1 MCRISAHNKMSELL
15 NRNTDPLFEK
25 MEKIFKERDAEYKKM
40 EERNRVREEAV
51 KEKENSLK
59 KQEEQFSSREAN
71 VRQQEKE
78 IEEKMQMLEEKQ
90 REMQEMEKYLQK
102 KRLELEA
109 DEQQSLLDNSILREE
124 IRNEKLKQQRLSR
137 ELEDKLTDLGYSS
150 DNFDPAVL
158 EEKEQKIKDQAQEI
172 QKFNEEIEK
181 WKDKADEW
189 EEKESG
195 FVAQIDTLNK
205 EKAQLWKKLMGVED
219 ESLPERE
226 EDVPDK
232 TEEPV
237 EERVSGAEEPVEEV
251 EEVEV
256 GAEEPVEEV
265 EEVEVVPEEESVYAK
280 EEENLKEAIE
290 MDTPLTA
297 EGFYN
302 YLQEQEVG
310 GVIQLRHAK
319 QGDMVSIAISQ
330 IVVTVVF
337 AEEGWFDIKKS
348 IGNNNRKLR
357 RLIRSW
363 NSSQNDLTF
372 KYDTSDNTVTAEGDF
387 NKDQTAEEL
396 LRYLDRLLDT
406 YFDTGE
412 E

>member
-71 VRQQEKE
+71 IRQQEKE

-90 REMQEMEKYLQK
+90 RETQEMEKCLQK

-109 DEQQSLLDNSILREE
+109 DEQQSLLDTSILREE

-137 ELEDKLTDLGYSS
+137 ELEDKLADLGYSS
-150 DNFDPAVL
+150 HNLADPAIL
-158 EEKEQKIKDQAQEI
+158 EEKEQKIKEQEQEI
-172 QKFNEEIEK
+172 QRLNEENEK
-181 WKDKADEW
+181 WEDKADEW

-237 EERVSGAEEPVEEV
+237 EE
-251 EEVEV
+251 
-256 GAEEPVEEV
+256 V

-280 EEENLKEAIE
+280 EEENLKEAME

-363 NSSQNDLTF
+363 NSSQNELTF

>member
-40 EERNRVREEAV
+40 EEKNRVREEAV

-71 VRQQEKE
+71 VRQKEKE

-90 REMQEMEKYLQK
+90 RETQEMEKYLQK

-232 TEEPV
+232 T
-237 EERVSGAEEPVEEV
+237 
-251 EEVEV
+251 
-256 GAEEPVEEV
+256 EEPVEEV

-412 E
+412 EE

>member
-71 VRQQEKE
+71 VRQKEKE

-90 REMQEMEKYLQK
+90 RETQEMEKYLQK

-195 FVAQIDTLNK
+195 FVAQIDTLNR

-232 TEEPV
+232 T
-237 EERVSGAEEPVEEV
+237 
-251 EEVEV
+251 
-256 GAEEPVEEV
+256 EEPVEEV

-412 E
+412 EE

>member
-25 MEKIFKERDAEYKKM
+25 MEKIFAERDAEYKKM

-71 VRQQEKE
+71 IRQQEKE

-90 REMQEMEKYLQK
+90 RETQEMEKYLQK

-109 DEQQSLLDNSILREE
+109 DEQQSLLDTSILREE

-137 ELEDKLTDLGYSS
+137 ELEDKLADLGYSS
-150 DNFDPAVL
+150 DNFDPAIL
-158 EEKEQKIKDQAQEI
+158 EKKEQKIKEQAQEI
-172 QKFNEEIEK
+172 QKLKEEIEK
-181 WKDKADEW
+181 WED
-189 EEKESG
+189 KESG

-219 ESLPERE
+219 ESLPEKK
-226 EDVPDK
+226 EDVPGK
-232 TEEPV
+232 AEEPV
-237 EERVSGAEEPVEEV
+237 EERVSGTEE
-251 EEVEV
+251 
-256 GAEEPVEEV
+256 AVEEV

-319 QGDMVSIAISQ
+319 QGDMVNIAISQ

-337 AEEGWFDIKKS
+337 AEEAKEGWFDIKKPFS
-348 IGNNNRKLR
+348 NNHKLR
-357 RLIRSW
+357 RLIRNW
-363 NSSQNDLTF
+363 NKNQSDLTF
-372 KYDTSDNTVTAEGDF
+372 QYDATDNTVTAEGDF
-387 NKDQTAEEL
+387 DKDQTAEEL

-412 E
+412 EE

>member
-1 MCRISAHNKMSELL
+1 
-15 NRNTDPLFEK
+15 
-25 MEKIFKERDAEYKKM
+25 
-40 EERNRVREEAV
+40 
-51 KEKENSLK
+51 
-59 KQEEQFSSREAN
+59 
-71 VRQQEKE
+71 
-78 IEEKMQMLEEKQ
+78 MQMLEEKQ
-90 REMQEMEKYLQK
+90 RETQEMEKYLQK

-137 ELEDKLTDLGYSS
+137 ELEDKLNDLGYSS

-158 EEKEQKIKDQAQEI
+158 EEKEQKIKEQAQKI
-172 QKFNEEIEK
+172 QKLNEEIEK
-181 WKDKADEW
+181 WEDKADEW
-189 EEKESG
+189 EEKENG
-195 FVAQIDTLNK
+195 FAAQIDTLNK
-205 EKAQLWKKLMGVED
+205 EKAQLWKKLMGVDDVAD
-219 ESLPERE
+219 ESLSEQE
-226 EDVPDK
+226 ENISDEV
-232 TEEPV
+232 EQPV
-237 EERVSGAEEPVEEV
+237 EERVSGTEE
-251 EEVEV
+251 
-256 GAEEPVEEV
+256 AVEEV

-319 QGDMVSIAISQ
+319 QGDMVNIAISQ

-387 NKDQTAEEL
+387 DKDQTAEEL

-406 YFDTGE
+406 YFDTDTGE
-412 E
+412 EE

>member
-90 REMQEMEKYLQK
+90 RETQEMEKYLQK

-237 EERVSGAEEPVEEV
+237 EE
-251 EEVEV
+251 
-256 GAEEPVEEV
+256 V

-310 GVIQLRHAK
+310 GDIQLRHAK

>member
-1 MCRISAHNKMSELL
+1 MCRISVHNKMSELL

-25 MEKIFKERDAEYKKM
+25 MEKIFAERDAEYKKM
-40 EERNRVREEAV
+40 EERNRMREEAV
-51 KEKENSLK
+51 KEKENCLK
-59 KQEEQFSSREAN
+59 KQEEQFGSREAN
-71 VRQQEKE
+71 IRQQEKE
-78 IEEKMQMLEEKQ
+78 IEEKMQMLEERQ
-90 REMQEMEKYLQK
+90 RETQEMEKYLQK

-109 DEQQSLLDNSILREE
+109 DEQQSLLDTSILREE

-137 ELEDKLTDLGYSS
+137 ELEDKLADLGYSS
-150 DNFDPAVL
+150 HNLADPAIL
-158 EEKEQKIKDQAQEI
+158 EEKEQKIKEQAQEI
-172 QKFNEEIEK
+172 QRLSEEIEK
-181 WKDKADEW
+181 WEDKADEW

-205 EKAQLWKKLMGVED
+205 EKAQLWKKLMGVDDAAE
-219 ESLPERE
+219 ESLAEQE
-226 EDVPDK
+226 ENISDEV
-232 TEEPV
+232 EQPV
-237 EERVSGAEEPVEEV
+237 EEKDSENEESVQ
-251 EEVEV
+251 
-256 GAEEPVEEV
+256 EV
-265 EEVEVVPEEESVYAK
+265 EEVEVVSEEESVYAK
-280 EEENLKEAIE
+280 EEENLEEAIE

-302 YLQEQEVG
+302 YLQEQEIG
-310 GVIQLRHAK
+310 GVIQLLHAK
-319 QGDMVSIAISQ
+319 QGDMVNIAISQ

-337 AEEGWFDIKKS
+337 AENGWFDIKKS

-387 NKDQTAEEL
+387 DKDQTAEEL

-412 E
+412 EE

>member
-71 VRQQEKE
+71 VRQKEKE

-90 REMQEMEKYLQK
+90 RETQEMEKYLQK

-205 EKAQLWKKLMGVED
+205 EKAQFWKKLMGVED

-232 TEEPV
+232 T
-237 EERVSGAEEPVEEV
+237 
-251 EEVEV
+251 
-256 GAEEPVEEV
+256 EEPVEEV

-412 E
+412 EE

>member
-71 VRQQEKE
+71 VRQKEKE

-90 REMQEMEKYLQK
+90 RETQEMEKYLQK

-226 EDVPDK
+226 EDVSDK
-232 TEEPV
+232 T
-237 EERVSGAEEPVEEV
+237 
-251 EEVEV
+251 
-256 GAEEPVEEV
+256 EEPVEEV

-280 EEENLKEAIE
+280 EEENLKEAME

-319 QGDMVSIAISQ
+319 QGDMVNIAISQ

-412 E
+412 EE

>member
-90 REMQEMEKYLQK
+90 RETQEMEKCLQK

-109 DEQQSLLDNSILREE
+109 DEQQSLLDTSILREE

-137 ELEDKLTDLGYSS
+137 ELEDKLADLGYSS
-150 DNFDPAVL
+150 HNLADPAIL
-158 EEKEQKIKDQAQEI
+158 EEKEQKIKEQEQEI
-172 QKFNEEIEK
+172 QRLNEENEK
-181 WKDKADEW
+181 WEDKADEW

-251 EEVEV
+251 EEI
-256 GAEEPVEEV
+256 
-265 EEVEVVPEEESVYAK
+265 EVVPEEESVYAK
-280 EEENLKEAIE
+280 EEENMKEAME

-319 QGDMVSIAISQ
+319 QGDMVNIAISQ

-387 NKDQTAEEL
+387 NKYQTAEEL

>member
-71 VRQQEKE
+71 IRQQEKE

-90 REMQEMEKYLQK
+90 RETQEMEKYLQK

-232 TEEPV
+232 T
-237 EERVSGAEEPVEEV
+237 
-251 EEVEV
+251 
-256 GAEEPVEEV
+256 EEPVEEV

>member
-40 EERNRVREEAV
+40 EERNRMREEAV

-59 KQEEQFSSREAN
+59 KQEEQFSSRESN
-71 VRQQEKE
+71 IRQQEKE
-78 IEEKMQMLEEKQ
+78 IEEKMQMLEERQ
-90 REMQEMEKYLQK
+90 RETQEMEKYLQK

-109 DEQQSLLDNSILREE
+109 DEQQSLLDTSILREE

-137 ELEDKLTDLGYSS
+137 ELEDKLADLGYSS
-150 DNFDPAVL
+150 HNLADPAIL
-158 EEKEQKIKDQAQEI
+158 EEKEQKIKEQAQEI
-172 QKFNEEIEK
+172 QRFSEEIEK
-181 WKDKADEW
+181 WEDKADEW

-205 EKAQLWKKLMGVED
+205 EKAQLWKKLMGVDDAAD
-219 ESLPERE
+219 ESLAEQE
-226 EDVPDK
+226 ENISD
-232 TEEPV
+232 
-237 EERVSGAEEPVEEV
+237 EV
-251 EEVEV
+251 EQPIEEKDSENEESVQEVE
-256 GAEEPVEEV
+256 A
-265 EEVEVVPEEESVYAK
+265 VEVVSEEESEYAK
-280 EEENLKEAIE
+280 EEENLQEAME
-290 MDTPLTA
+290 MDAPLTA

-319 QGDMVSIAISQ
+319 QGDMVNIAISQ

-387 NKDQTAEEL
+387 DKDQTAEEL

-412 E
+412 EE

>member
-90 REMQEMEKYLQK
+90 RETQEMEKYLQK

-232 TEEPV
+232 T
-237 EERVSGAEEPVEEV
+237 
-251 EEVEV
+251 
-256 GAEEPVEEV
+256 EEPVEEV

-412 E
+412 EE

>member
-71 VRQQEKE
+71 VRQKEKE
-78 IEEKMQMLEEKQ
+78 IEEKMQMLEETQ
-90 REMQEMEKYLQK
+90 RETQEMEKYLQK

-232 TEEPV
+232 T
-237 EERVSGAEEPVEEV
+237 
-251 EEVEV
+251 
-256 GAEEPVEEV
+256 EEPVEEV

-412 E
+412 EE

>member
-90 REMQEMEKYLQK
+90 RETQEMEKYLQK

-158 EEKEQKIKDQAQEI
+158 EEKEQKIKEQEQEI
-172 QKFNEEIEK
+172 QRLNEENEK
-181 WKDKADEW
+181 WEDKADEW

-232 TEEPV
+232 T
-237 EERVSGAEEPVEEV
+237 
-251 EEVEV
+251 
-256 GAEEPVEEV
+256 EEPVEEV

-387 NKDQTAEEL
+387 DKYQTAEEL

>member
-71 VRQQEKE
+71 VRQKEKE

-90 REMQEMEKYLQK
+90 RETQEMEKYLQK

-205 EKAQLWKKLMGVED
+205 EKAQLWKKLMGVEV

-232 TEEPV
+232 T
-237 EERVSGAEEPVEEV
+237 
-251 EEVEV
+251 
-256 GAEEPVEEV
+256 EEPVEEV

-387 NKDQTAEEL
+387 DKDQTAEEL

-412 E
+412 EE

>member
-71 VRQQEKE
+71 VRQKEKE

-90 REMQEMEKYLQK
+90 RETQEMEKYLQK

-150 DNFDPAVL
+150 DNFDPTVL

-232 TEEPV
+232 T
-237 EERVSGAEEPVEEV
+237 
-251 EEVEV
+251 
-256 GAEEPVEEV
+256 EEPVEEV

-412 E
+412 EE

>member
-71 VRQQEKE
+71 VRQKEKE

-90 REMQEMEKYLQK
+90 RETQEMEKYLQK

-172 QKFNEEIEK
+172 QKLKEEIEK

-232 TEEPV
+232 T
-237 EERVSGAEEPVEEV
+237 
-251 EEVEV
+251 
-256 GAEEPVEEV
+256 EEPVEEV

-412 E
+412 EE

>member
-71 VRQQEKE
+71 VRQKEKE

-90 REMQEMEKYLQK
+90 RETQEMEKYLQK

-172 QKFNEEIEK
+172 QKLKEEIEK

-232 TEEPV
+232 T
-237 EERVSGAEEPVEEV
+237 
-251 EEVEV
+251 
-256 GAEEPVEEV
+256 EEPVEEV

-372 KYDTSDNTVTAEGDF
+372 KYGTSDNTVTAEGDF

-412 E
+412 EE

>member
-71 VRQQEKE
+71 VRQKEKE

-90 REMQEMEKYLQK
+90 RETQEMEKYLQK

-232 TEEPV
+232 T
-237 EERVSGAEEPVEEV
+237 
-251 EEVEV
+251 
-256 GAEEPVEEV
+256 EEPVEEV

-406 YFDTGE
+406 YFDTE
-412 E
+412 EEE

>member
-71 VRQQEKE
+71 VRQKEKE

-90 REMQEMEKYLQK
+90 RETQEMEKYLQK

-237 EERVSGAEEPVEEV
+237 EE
-251 EEVEV
+251 
-256 GAEEPVEEV
+256 V

-280 EEENLKEAIE
+280 EEENLKEAME

-412 E
+412 EE

>member
-71 VRQQEKE
+71 VRQKEKE

-90 REMQEMEKYLQK
+90 RETQEMEKYLQK

-237 EERVSGAEEPVEEV
+237 EE
-251 EEVEV
+251 
-256 GAEEPVEEV
+256 V

-280 EEENLKEAIE
+280 EEDNLKEAIE

-387 NKDQTAEEL
+387 DKDQTAEEL

-412 E
+412 EE

>member
-1 MCRISAHNKMSELL
+1 MCRISVHNKMSELL

-25 MEKIFKERDAEYKKM
+25 MEKIFAERDAEYKKM
-40 EERNRVREEAV
+40 EERNRMREEAV
-51 KEKENSLK
+51 KQKENSLK
-59 KQEEQFSSREAN
+59 KQEEQFNNREEN
-71 VRQQEKE
+71 IRQQEKE
-78 IEEKMQMLEEKQ
+78 IEEKMQMLEERQ
-90 REMQEMEKYLQK
+90 RETQEMEKYLQK

-232 TEEPV
+232 T
-237 EERVSGAEEPVEEV
+237 
-251 EEVEV
+251 
-256 GAEEPVEEV
+256 EEPVEEV

-406 YFDTGE
+406 YFDTGKE
-412 E
+412 

>member
-1 MCRISAHNKMSELL
+1 
-15 NRNTDPLFEK
+15 
-25 MEKIFKERDAEYKKM
+25 
-40 EERNRVREEAV
+40 
-51 KEKENSLK
+51 
-59 KQEEQFSSREAN
+59 
-71 VRQQEKE
+71 
-78 IEEKMQMLEEKQ
+78 
-90 REMQEMEKYLQK
+90 
-102 KRLELEA
+102 
-109 DEQQSLLDNSILREE
+109 
-124 IRNEKLKQQRLSR
+124 
-137 ELEDKLTDLGYSS
+137 
-150 DNFDPAVL
+150 
-158 EEKEQKIKDQAQEI
+158 
-172 QKFNEEIEK
+172 
-181 WKDKADEW
+181 
-189 EEKESG
+189 
-195 FVAQIDTLNK
+195 
-205 EKAQLWKKLMGVED
+205 MGVED
-219 ESLPERE
+219 ESITEKK
-226 EDVPDK
+226 EDVPGK
-232 TEEPV
+232 AEEPV
-237 EERVSGAEEPVEEV
+237 EERISGAEE
-251 EEVEV
+251 
-256 GAEEPVEEV
+256 AVEEV

-319 QGDMVSIAISQ
+319 QGDMVNIAISQ

-337 AEEGWFDIKKS
+337 AEEAEEGWFDIKKS

-387 NKDQTAEEL
+387 DKDQTAEEL

-412 E
+412 EE

>member
-71 VRQQEKE
+71 VRQKEKE

-90 REMQEMEKYLQK
+90 RETQEMEKYLQK

-226 EDVPDK
+226 EDIPDK
-232 TEEPV
+232 T
-237 EERVSGAEEPVEEV
+237 
-251 EEVEV
+251 
-256 GAEEPVEEV
+256 EEPVEEV

-412 E
+412 EE

>member
-25 MEKIFKERDAEYKKM
+25 MEKIFAERDAEYKKM

-59 KQEEQFSSREAN
+59 KQEEQFGSREAN
-71 VRQQEKE
+71 IRQQEKE
-78 IEEKMQMLEEKQ
+78 IEEKMQMLEERQ
-90 REMQEMEKYLQK
+90 RETQEMEKYLQK

-109 DEQQSLLDNSILREE
+109 DEQQSLLDTSILREE

-137 ELEDKLTDLGYSS
+137 ELEDKLADLGYSS
-150 DNFDPAVL
+150 HNLADPAIL
-158 EEKEQKIKDQAQEI
+158 EEKEQKIKEQAQEI
-172 QKFNEEIEK
+172 QRLSEEIEK
-181 WKDKADEW
+181 WEDKADEW

-205 EKAQLWKKLMGVED
+205 EKAQLWKKLMGVDDAAE
-219 ESLPERE
+219 ESLAEQE
-226 EDVPDK
+226 ENISDEVK
-232 TEEPV
+232 QPV
-237 EERVSGAEEPVEEV
+237 EEKDSENEES
-251 EEVEV
+251 
-256 GAEEPVEEV
+256 AQ
-265 EEVEVVPEEESVYAK
+265 EVEVVEVVSEEESEYAK
-280 EEENLKEAIE
+280 EEENLKEAME
-290 MDTPLTA
+290 MDGIDTPLTA

-302 YLQEQEVG
+302 YLQEQEIG
-310 GVIQLRHAK
+310 GVIQLLHAK
-319 QGDMVSIAISQ
+319 QGDMVNIAISQ

-337 AEEGWFDIKKS
+337 AENGWFDIKKS

-387 NKDQTAEEL
+387 DKDQTAEEL

-412 E
+412 EE

>member
-71 VRQQEKE
+71 VRQKEKE

-90 REMQEMEKYLQK
+90 RETQEMEKYLQK

-172 QKFNEEIEK
+172 QKLKGEIEK

-232 TEEPV
+232 T
-237 EERVSGAEEPVEEV
+237 
-251 EEVEV
+251 
-256 GAEEPVEEV
+256 EEPVEEV

-412 E
+412 EE

>member
-25 MEKIFKERDAEYKKM
+25 MEKIFAERDAEYKKM

-59 KQEEQFSSREAN
+59 KQEEQFSSREEN

-78 IEEKMQMLEEKQ
+78 IEEKM
-90 REMQEMEKYLQK
+90 QK

-137 ELEDKLTDLGYSS
+137 ELEDKLNNLGYSS
-150 DNFDPAVL
+150 DNFDPAIL
-158 EEKEQKIKDQAQEI
+158 EEKEQKTKEQAQEI
-172 QKFNEEIEK
+172 QKLKEEIEK
-181 WKDKADEW
+181 WEDKADEW

-195 FVAQIDTLNK
+195 FVSQIDTLNK

-219 ESLPERE
+219 ESITEKK
-226 EDVPDK
+226 EDVPGK
-232 TEEPV
+232 AEEPV
-237 EERVSGAEEPVEEV
+237 EERISGAEE
-251 EEVEV
+251 
-256 GAEEPVEEV
+256 AVEEV

-412 E
+412 EE

>member
-90 REMQEMEKYLQK
+90 RETQEMEKYLQK

-137 ELEDKLTDLGYSS
+137 ELEDKLNDLGYSS

-158 EEKEQKIKDQAQEI
+158 EEKEQKIKEQAQEI
-172 QKFNEEIEK
+172 QKLNEEIEK
-181 WKDKADEW
+181 W
-189 EEKESG
+189 EEKENG
-195 FVAQIDTLNK
+195 FAAQIDTLNK
-205 EKAQLWKKLMGVED
+205 EKAQLWKKLMGVDDVAD
-219 ESLPERE
+219 ESLAEQE
-226 EDVPDK
+226 ENISDEV
-232 TEEPV
+232 EQPV
-237 EERVSGAEEPVEEV
+237 EERVSGTEE
-251 EEVEV
+251 
-256 GAEEPVEEV
+256 AVEEV

-280 EEENLKEAIE
+280 EEENLKEA

-319 QGDMVSIAISQ
+319 QGDMVNIAIFQ

-387 NKDQTAEEL
+387 NKYQTAEEL

>member
-71 VRQQEKE
+71 VRQKEKE

-90 REMQEMEKYLQK
+90 RETQEMEKYLQK

-237 EERVSGAEEPVEEV
+237 EE
-251 EEVEV
+251 
-256 GAEEPVEEV
+256 V

-319 QGDMVSIAISQ
+319 QGDMVNIAISQ

-412 E
+412 EE

>member
-1 MCRISAHNKMSELL
+1 MCRISVHNKMSELL

-25 MEKIFKERDAEYKKM
+25 MEKIFAERDAEYKKM
-40 EERNRVREEAV
+40 EERNRMREEAV
-51 KEKENSLK
+51 KQKENSLK
-59 KQEEQFSSREAN
+59 KQEEQFNNREEN

-78 IEEKMQMLEEKQ
+78 IEEKMQMLEERQ
-90 REMQEMEKYLQK
+90 RETQEMEKYLQK

-109 DEQQSLLDNSILREE
+109 DEQQSLLDTSILREE

-137 ELEDKLTDLGYSS
+137 ELEDKLADLGYSS
-150 DNFDPAVL
+150 DNFDPAIL
-158 EEKEQKIKDQAQEI
+158 EKKGQKIKEQAQEI
-172 QKFNEEIEK
+172 QKLNEEIEK
-181 WKDKADEW
+181 WEDKADEW

-219 ESLPERE
+219 ESLPEKK
-226 EDVPDK
+226 EDVPGK
-232 TEEPV
+232 
-237 EERVSGAEEPVEEV
+237 AEE
-251 EEVEV
+251 
-256 GAEEPVEEV
+256 AVEEV

-319 QGDMVSIAISQ
+319 QGDMVNIAISQ

-337 AEEGWFDIKKS
+337 AEEAKEGWFDIKKS

-387 NKDQTAEEL
+387 DKDQTAEEL

-406 YFDTGE
+406 YFDTDTGE
-412 E
+412 EE